1 VCESGGGGSSVVAT
15 SGAATSGAA
24 LQLQPLPL
32 EQQTAGLAA
41 ADSSRSSLQEMTY
54 DSFDSMHTALRN
66 RNFCIRHKRFVV
78 RGGAVTNELRTVHW
92 GCIPCNTNFVAY
104 TSDGEEFVVA
114 PPDHRDNC
122 TRKPHAK
129 TGPAGA
135 TVISHYYE
143 LAAHQG
149 LPQFIEELGAS
160 SKQLVGVY
168 TQPMQHKCTAAII
181 THHHNRQFCGCTPT
195 DPTTNNFISLL
206 FTDVIRADQ
215 IADHVRVH
223 FPGVTVVKEL
233 LGRLARKGYEKM
245 FGKGVSDVL
254 LLRELAPEWEE
265 RGGSFS
271 LVYGRDLGKS
281 GTDEDKMIGIIWIAP
296 FAHLLVQA
304 YGDLFGTDGTHG
316 ISHYGWRAM
325 PFYTMNSLDN
335 PHPVMVVMATSENAD
350 IMCYGIRLLHRH
362 LAARAVDYPLFAGE
376 VSPESAAPPSPHD
389 PLHEDY
395 ICPPEWRP
403 FVHAVIQNAAHPGS
417 VDDVQMP
424 SLNAAAEPPL
434 LVDGGTGLDLFA
446 RRFALPKVECK
457 LHLDSH
463 NHIPAGELK

>member
-1 VCESGGGGSSVVAT
+1 VIT
-15 SGAATSGAA
+15 
-24 LQLQPLPL
+24 
-32 EQQTAGLAA
+32 
-41 ADSSRSSLQEMTY
+41 
-54 DSFDSMHTALRN
+54 HT
-66 RNFCIRHKRFVV
+66 
-78 RGGAVTNELRTVHW
+78 
-92 GCIPCNTNFVAY
+92 
-104 TSDGEEFVVA
+104 
-114 PPDHRDNC
+114 
-122 TRKPHAK
+122 
-129 TGPAGA
+129 
-135 TVISHYYE
+135 YE

-149 LPQFIEELGAS
+149 LQQCIEELGAS

-181 THHHNRQFCGCTPT
+181 THHHNRQLCGCTPT

-254 LLRELAPEWEE
+254 LLRELGPEWEE

-281 GTDEDKMIGIIWIAP
+281 GTDADKMIGLVWIAP

-316 ISHYGWRAM
+316 ISHFGWRAM

-362 LAARAVDYPLFAGE
+362 LAARAVDYPPFAAE
-376 VSPESAAPPSPHD
+376 VSPESAAPPSNGAAPHD
-389 PLHEDY
+389 LLHEDY

-403 FVHAVIQNAAHPGS
+403 FVHAVIQNAARPGS
-417 VDDVQMP
+417 VDEVQMP
-424 SLNAAAEPPL
+424 SLNAAPEPPL